1 MIAES
6 PGDPR
11 RHHRTRRSK
20 LIRTAAYPGRA
31 NRARLENAAGLWFGR
46 ATAGRCVQS
55 PRVSNREVRQLLA
68 SLLPRMR
75 KRSGP
80 GLSRVA
86 AARFSVQPRKSRR
99 AFLRCPRE
107 YWLDHW
113 VRAEIF
119 RCRTRASALSSPA
132 ASAQPFRP
140 SLSAQDSRS
149 SRAQPPVTHALGRSF
164 QLDHRPSRSAEKQRD
179 RRLFRRSGN
188 ARLKNYSR
196 SCRRVSRASWLRH
209 LVRNKI
215 RAVLE
220 NR

>member
-1 MIAES
+1 MQLAFGLVEQR
-6 PGDPR
+6 PVDVFNR
-11 RHHRTRRSK
+11 RGFQIEKFDSCLH
-20 LIRTAAYPGRA
+20 
-31 NRARLENAAGLWFGR
+31 
-46 ATAGRCVQS
+46 
-55 PRVSNREVRQLLA
+55 
-68 SLLPRMR
+68 
-75 KRSGP
+75 
-80 GLSRVA
+80 
-86 AARFSVQPRKSRR
+86 RFSDGCEKDQAQAFLAWQRR

-113 VRAEIF
+113 ARAEIF

-140 SLSAQDSRS
+140 SLSAQGSRS

-209 LVRNKI
+209 LVRNKT